1 MAHENAVLKESLVN
15 LEEQLE
21 MAERKM
27 DASMKIV
34 EKVQQVCP
42 IWTSTNTRKAYTN
55 LQNKLESLVLWN
67 SSGHMYLCKG
77 QQIG

>member
-42 IWTSTNTRKAYTN
+42 I
-55 LQNKLESLVLWN
+55 
-67 SSGHMYLCKG
+67 
-77 QQIG
+77 